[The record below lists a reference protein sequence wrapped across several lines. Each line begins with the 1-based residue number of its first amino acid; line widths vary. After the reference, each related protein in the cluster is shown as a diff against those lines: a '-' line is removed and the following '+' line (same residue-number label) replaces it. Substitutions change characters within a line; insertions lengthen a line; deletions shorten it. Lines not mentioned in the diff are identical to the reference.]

1 MSFATQT
8 RERSA
13 PVLPLA
19 GMVDVLFLLL
29 IFFMTASVFRDAE
42 LAVEVAL
49 PDSQSA
55 VSEVG
60 PGTQVIITVDAD
72 DRVFLGEREVPLD
85 QLPAL
90 LDDLA
95 TVVERDSVVVRGDQ
109 GASYGVPFAVLDM
122 VKLAGLGD
130 VSLATVREAG
140 E

>member
-49 PDSQSA
+49 PDSRSA
-55 VSEVG
+55 VAEVG
-60 PGTQVIITVDAD
+60 PGTQVVITVDAQD
-72 DRVFLGEREVPLD
+72 QVFLGERAVSLE
-85 QLPAL
+85 QLPGL
-90 LDDLA
+90 LAELA
-95 TVVERDSVVVRGDQ
+95 TVVEKDSVVVRGDQ

-130 VSLATVREAG
+130 VSLATVREA

>member
-55 VSEVG
+55 VNQAG

-72 DRVFLGEREVPLD
+72 DRVFLGEREVSLA
-85 QLPAL
+85 QLPGL

-130 VSLATVREAG
+130 VSLATVREA

>member
-42 LAVEVAL
+42 LAVDVSL
-49 PDSQSA
+49 PESNSA
-55 VSEVG
+55 AAEVG
-60 PGTQVIITVDAD
+60 PGTQVVITIDEA
-72 DRVFLGEREVPLD
+72 DRVFLGERQVQLEE
-85 QLPAL
+85 LPAIL
-90 LDDLA
+90 EDLKG
-95 TVVERDSVVVRGDQ
+95 VIDRDSVVVRGDRA
-109 GASYGVPFAVLDM
+109 ASYGVPFAVLDM
-122 VKLAGLGD
+122 VKFAGLGE
-130 VSLATVREAG
+130 VSLGTVRPLE

>member
-1 MSFATQT
+1 MPFSTQT

-60 PGTQVIITVDAD
+60 PGTQVVITVDAKD
-72 DRVFLGEREVPLD
+72 NVFLGERAVTLEE
-85 QLPAL
+85 LPGL
-90 LDDLA
+90 LAELA
-95 TVVERDSVVVRGDQ
+95 TVVEQDSVVVRGDQ

-130 VSLATVREAG
+130 VSLATIRAAQE
-140 E
+140 

>member
-1 MSFATQT
+1 
-8 RERSA
+8 
-13 PVLPLA
+13 
-19 GMVDVLFLLL
+19 
-29 IFFMTASVFRDAE
+29 MTASVFRDAE

>member
-55 VSEVG
+55 LSEVG
-60 PGTQVIITVDAD
+60 PGTQVVITVDAE
-72 DRVFLGEREVPLD
+72 DRVFLGEREVPLS
-85 QLPAL
+85 QLPGL

-95 TVVERDSVVVRGDQ
+95 TVVEKDSVVVRGDR

-130 VSLATVREAG
+130 VSLATVREA